1 MCENNN
7 NSCSCYTN
15 ILNTIVTL
23 QKQGDICDD
32 ALLHHVFTTQGQ

>member
-1 MCENNN
+1 MCENNNN

-23 QKQGDICDD
+23 QSGLTAIIYSR
-32 ALLHHVFTTQGQ
+32 TN